1 MTHRSDKPTT
11 SQTSRRNMLKIDTC
25 TVGATAATAAA
36 TWFVQSQA
44 DPSTAED
51 RSADSITLDKK
62 GTSTVILGA
71 AGGPVVEQGCHGI
84 ASAVVVDGNA
94 YLIDAGHG
102 TVDQF
107 KVAGILER
115 ELRGIFV
122 THLHSDHIADLYT
135 LPFLLHSGARP
146 LKVPF
151 HIIGPGR
158 AGALPKARANGR
170 DDETVN
176 SLPAPRTTS
185 ITAERRPPTTRTSA
199 CATRAHHH
207 SQMW

>member
-11 SQTSRRNMLKIDTC
+11 SQTSLRNMLKIGTC

-115 ELRGIFV
+115 ENFAESSSPICIRTISPTCIRYRSCSTV
-122 THLHSDHIADLYT
+122 A
-135 LPFLLHSGARP
+135 P
-146 LKVPF
+146 VP
-151 HIIGPGR
+151 
-158 AGALPKARANGR
+158 
-170 DDETVN
+170 
-176 SLPAPRTTS
+176 
-185 ITAERRPPTTRTSA
+185 
-199 CATRAHHH
+199 
-207 SQMW
+207 